1 MSDHDLPW
9 YVWFLA
15 GFLAGA
21 WPGILIYLHGVY
33 RWKSWLWFRRKNW

>member
-1 MSDHDLPW
+1 MTNDLPW

-15 GFLAGA
+15 TA

-33 RWKSWLWFRRKNW
+33 RWKSWLWPWRKS